1 MYTAIRACIF
11 DLDGTLIDSLD
22 DLADAAN
29 ASLQEAGFAA
39 HPVDA
44 YRDFV
49 GNGIETLI
57 RRALPADAAERL
69 DPLRIQAI
77 VQHMSHIYARHWHA
91 KTRCYEGIA
100 ELVEGLRAKGLPL
113 AVLSN
118 KPHVFTCEIIEHF
131 FPSQPFEHVYG
142 ARAHVPNKPD
152 PSGALDVAAQW
163 GLQPAQVLFVGDSN
177 VDMDTARRAA
187 MPAVGVCWGF
197 RSREELLGAGA
208 AALVE
213 QPADIARLL
222 TQQ

>member
-1 MYTAIRACIF
+1 MHKAIRACIF

-29 ASLQEAGFAA
+29 AALTEAGFPA
-39 HPVDA
+39 HPVED

-57 RRALPADAAERL
+57 RRALPAEALKKL
-69 DPLRIQAI
+69 DPLRVQAI
-77 VQHMSHIYARHWHA
+77 VQHMSHIYARHWHS

-100 ELVEGLRAKGLPL
+100 ELVEQLRERGLPL

-131 FPSQPFEHVYG
+131 FPSKPFELVYG
-142 ARAHVPNKPD
+142 ARPHVPNKPD
-152 PSGALDVAAQW
+152 PCGALQVAAEL
-163 GLQPAQVLFVGDSN
+163 GLDPAQVLFVGDSN
-177 VDMDTARRAA
+177 VDMNTGRQAG

-197 RSREELLGAGA
+197 RSREELLEAGA
-208 AALVE
+208 AALME
-213 QPADIARLL
+213 QPADLARLL
-222 TQQ
+222 IQ